1 MMKSRNIEI
10 KSVIS
15 LTTDGAPAMLSRGKG
30 FVGRLVKDNPGLITY
45 HCIIHQAVLC
55 ASLGDEYCDVMEDI
69 MKLVNFLRSTSS
81 LQHRLL
87 RNFLS
92 VNDASYKDLLVHNNV
107 RWLSRGRVL
116 KRFWSIRK
124 ELMTFFESNNNV
136 KAKIFLA
143 FERDEKKKE
152 IVGFL
157 TDMMSHFNDLNVKL
171 QGEKRTIFDL
181 ITAIRAFQKKLKIFK
196 HDIQSNLSHFPS
208 LLEQCKGKKDDRYVQ
223 FIDKLINNFIVRFSD
238 FSLGKYLLLFIE
250 NPFLVTDIATFS
262 AEPKD
267 ICKWIDAAKVQ
278 LELIEFQD
286 NVVMKE
292 SFCNCTPEKFCSEKV
307 SSKNFP
313 ILTKLA
319 VHILIMFGSTYC
331 CESAFSNINFIKNKF
346 RSCMTDQHLHHNLR
360 LATTTLEPRF
370 KELARNKKCHFSH

>member
-1 MMKSRNIEI
+1 M
-10 KSVIS
+10 
-15 LTTDGAPAMLSRGKG
+15 
-30 FVGRLVKDNPGLITY
+30 
-45 HCIIHQAVLC
+45 
-55 ASLGDEYCDVMEDI
+55 
-69 MKLVNFLRSTSS
+69 
-81 LQHRLL
+81 
-87 RNFLS
+87 
-92 VNDASYKDLLVHNNV
+92 
-107 RWLSRGRVL
+107 
-116 KRFWSIRK
+116 
-124 ELMTFFESNNNV
+124 
-136 KAKIFLA
+136 
-143 FERDEKKKE
+143 E

-196 HDIQSNLSHFPS
+196 HDIQSNLIHFPS
-208 LLEQCKGKKDDRYVQ
+208 LLEKCKGKKDDRYVQ
-223 FIDKLINNFIVRFSD
+223 FIDKLINNFTVRFSD

-250 NPFLVTDIATFS
+250 NSFLVTDIATFS
-262 AEPKD
+262 AKPKD

-278 LELIEFQD
+278 LELIEFQE

-292 SFCNCTPEKFCSEKV
+292 SFSNCTPEKFWSEKV
-307 SSKNFP
+307 SLKHFP

-331 CESAFSNINFIKNKF
+331 CESAFSNINFNKNRF
-346 RSCMTDQHLHHNLR
+346 RSCTTDQHLHHSLR